1 MKAEYINHMGDDL
14 MVVNAARV
22 SFDKESA
29 WDPSVFKEGD
39 LETHKLGEGDVK
51 LVRYLARHN
60 HWTPFSHPQVTWRM
74 TAPIFVARQAFK
86 HKVGFTENEI
96 SRRYVDDTPEFFM
109 PDEWRGKPV
118 NAKQGSSDELID
130 ILTIKAMPGWDCS
143 HYKPGDERDIKG
155 YVLDLYKEAEFTYF
169 NLIENGVAPEQAR
182 MVLPQA
188 MYTSWYWTGS
198 LAAWARFYQLRT
210 DSHAQSEIQEL
221 AGMIGPT
228 MADLFPVCWKEL
240 TSGQS

>member
-1 MKAEYINHMGDDL
+1 MKADFISHMGDDL

-29 WDPSVFKEGD
+29 WDTTAFTEGD
-39 LETHKLGEGDVK
+39 LAIQHLSQKDVK
-51 LVRYLARHN
+51 LLTYLATHG
-60 HWTPFSHPQVTWRM
+60 HWTPFSHPQVTFRM

-96 SRRYVDDTPEFFM
+96 SRRYVAETPEFYM
-109 PDEWRGKPV
+109 PSTWRGAPDNK
-118 NAKQGSSDELID
+118 KQGSSDLVIETIPINDGDNIYTQPISVEVQALYDHAQELYD
-130 ILTIKAMPGWDCS
+130 
-143 HYKPGDERDIKG
+143 
-155 YVLDLYKEAEFTYF
+155 
-169 NLIENGVAPEQAR
+169 NLINGGVAPEQAR

-188 MYTSWYWTGS
+188 MYTSWYWTAS
-198 LAAWARFYQLRT
+198 LSAWARFYKLRT

-228 MADLFPVCWKEL
+228 MADLFPQSWKVL
-240 TSGQS
+240 TQ

>member
-1 MKAEYINHMGDDL
+1 MKADYIQHMGDDL
-14 MVVNAARV
+14 TVVNAARV

-29 WDPSVFKEGD
+29 WDTTAFTEGD
-39 LETHKLGEGDVK
+39 LAIQHLSTRDEL
-51 LVRYLARHN
+51 LLNYLARHG
-60 HWTPFSHPQVTWRM
+60 HWTPFSHPQVTFRM

-96 SRRYVDDTPEFFM
+96 SRRYVADTPEFFM
-109 PDEWRGKPV
+109 PQTWRGAPDNK
-118 NAKQGSSDELID
+118 KQGSSDVVIE
-130 ILTIKAMPGWDCS
+130 TIPFTIEDDTFDQPITVEVQALYDHAQETYEAM
-143 HYKPGDERDIKG
+143 IKG
-155 YVLDLYKEAEFTYF
+155 
-169 NLIENGVAPEQAR
+169 GVAPEQAR

-198 LAAWARFYQLRT
+198 LSAWARFYKLRT

-228 MADLFPVCWKEL
+228 MAALFPQSWKVL
-240 TSGQS
+240 TQ